1 VAVTIKDV
9 AREAQVSIATVSRVV
24 NGHGNVTDATRARI
38 LGVAER
44 LRYVP
49 DSAAR
54 SLITG
59 LTHTIGVLLPDMYG
73 EYFSELIR
81 GIDRAARLRGL
92 HLLVSSSHGDADEA
106 TLALRAMNGRVDG
119 VLIMSPH
126 VDADLISRA
135 LPATLPTVLMN
146 TPAAAGR
153 APAFLT
159 DNYGGARTMVEHLR
173 SLGFQRIA
181 HITGPDSNY
190 ESGERLR
197 GFRAA
202 LGREQASRSLVL
214 AGNFTE
220 ESGYLAGRQIAAARP
235 RPDAV
240 FAANDM
246 MAIGC
251 LFALTEAGLR
261 VPQDIALAGFDD
273 IPIARFVTP
282 PLTTVRAQTTQ
293 LGRQALEEL
302 ARAIQ
307 EPGRVRRTRHT
318 LSTQLVIRAS
328 CGGSAPADHAGT
340 QVHTGA
346 MNHEQ
351 ALAQK

>member
-1 VAVTIKDV
+1 MAVTIKDV
-9 AREAQVSIATVSRVV
+9 AREAHVSIATVSRVV
-24 NGHGNVTDATRARI
+24 NGHGNVTAATRARI

-59 LTHTIGVLLPDMYG
+59 LTHTIGVLLPDIHG

-106 TLALRAMNGRVDG
+106 VQVLRSMNGRVDG

-126 VDADLISRA
+126 VDAQLLDRA
-135 LPATLPTVLMN
+135 LPDSIPTVLMN
-146 TPAAAGR
+146 TRGDTGR
-153 APAFLT
+153 APEFLT
-159 DNYGGARTMVEHLR
+159 DNYGGARAMVKHLR
-173 SLGFQRIA
+173 ALGYKRIA
-181 HITGPDSNY
+181 HITGPDSNH
-190 ESGERLR
+190 ESEERLR
-197 GFRAA
+197 GYRDS
-202 LGREQASRSLVL
+202 LGTDKRRPELVFH
-214 AGNFTE
+214 GDFSE
-220 ESGYLAGRQIAAARP
+220 ESGYVAGRRIAASKP
-235 RPDAV
+235 RPEAV

-261 VPQDIALAGFDD
+261 VPEDVALAGFDD

-282 PLTTVRAQTTQ
+282 PLTTVRAQTSE
-293 LGRQALEEL
+293 LGRQALEAL
-302 ARAIQ
+302 ASLVEAPATARD
-307 EPGRVRRTRHT
+307 TRHQ
-318 LSTQLVIRAS
+318 LRTQLVVRAS
-328 CGGSAPADHAGT
+328 CAAATRADTATRGRGAPPRAGRP
-340 QVHTGA
+340 
-346 MNHEQ
+346 
-351 ALAQK
+351 AQ